1 MDANKPL
8 TVFWRYWLLQIPGWG
23 VVIVALLAAHRYAG
37 LSLFWAVVIFAAWLL
52 KDWAIYPIL
61 RNHYRF
67 RAEPASD
74 RIVGRRA
81 TAREALRPAGYVD
94 LGGELWL
101 AEVVKG
107 GGPVE
112 AGEEVTVEAIDGLT
126 LRVRLQP
133 SDRRASG

>member
-1 MDANKPL
+1 M

-23 VVIVALLAAHRYAG
+23 VVVAALVLAHRYFG
-37 LSLFWAVVIFAAWLL
+37 FSLFWGVVIFFVWFL

-61 RNHYRF
+61 KKHYQF
-67 RAEPASD
+67 RAEPASS

-81 TAREALRPAGYVD
+81 TAREPLRPTGYVE

-107 GGPVE
+107 GDPVE
-112 AGEEVTVEAIDGLT
+112 AGEEVTVEAVDGLT

-133 SDRRASG
+133 SARQASG